1 MSAKQEEERGEGDVM
16 CQSDKKKFFER
27 LQKKKKTWNRTYI
40 GERETERERER
51 ESGRGMGEFSKGRK
65 GYQKGRGSRKKKNQ
79 KPFDFFSFFAAFV
92 YDGTWKGEKKKKENA
107 TNGRK

>member
-1 MSAKQEEERGEGDVM
+1 MM

-27 LQKKKKTWNRTYI
+27 LQKKKKKKWNRTYI

-92 YDGTWKGEKKKKENA
+92 YDGTWKGEKKRKCNEWAKVGP
-107 TNGRK
+107 GRRTSRLK